1 MTITIPTAMRS
12 LLTLCCS
19 LLIVLHACTPTT
31 TSETTSTTTTVTTE
45 KPMTSD
51 DRCAKFADSKMGE
64 QAIDNYIIYRDF
76 LKNNDTTSAFPY
88 WQKVYE
94 IAPAADGQRKA
105 VYEDGITF
113 FHQQF
118 TSASADGDKR
128 AAIDQVMDLY
138 DHMGECYTD
147 SHITGRK
154 AFDYYYKYR
163 DYTTDLEILA
173 LFEQEMKDSGN
184 EVPAFVVNP
193 YTGLMTELFLTEQ
206 LSLERAQAAQ
216 RAISEAINYNLQ
228 NCKDAECDAWN
239 IVNSYAPGRL
249 ESLEAIKGFYDC
261 TYFKEKYLAEWE
273 ANPTDCDLARSM
285 LGRLNYA
292 GCEES
297 DADVQRLLT
306 TLKENCRTTNAT
318 LSLAYDQL
326 QGGSY
331 QEAIASFLQAASET
345 DDLEKKS
352 RYTFLAAKIY
362 YAHLKD
368 FPSARKYALEAAS
381 YREGWGEPYILIG
394 KLYASSGPLCG
405 PGRGFDSQVVV
416 WVAIDKWNY
425 AKRIDPSVAEEARQ
439 NIARYA
445 QYMPTRGDIFERL
458 LNEGDTYYV
467 GCWIRE
473 NTTIRVKK

>member
-1 MTITIPTAMRS
+1 
-12 LLTLCCS
+12 
-19 LLIVLHACTPTT
+19 
-31 TSETTSTTTTVTTE
+31 
-45 KPMTSD
+45 MTSD
-51 DRCAKFADSKMGE
+51 DRCAKFEDSRMGE

-76 LKNNDTTSAFPY
+76 LKSQDTSSAFPY

-113 FHQQF
+113 YHQQF
-118 TSASADGDKR
+118 TSAATDVDR
-128 AAIDQVMDLY
+128 EAAVSQVMKLY

-147 SHITGRK
+147 SHIIGRK

-163 DYTTDLEILA
+163 DYTTDLEILS
-173 LFEQEMKDSGN
+173 LYEKEMEASGKD
-184 EVPAFVVNP
+184 VPAFVVNP
-193 YTGLMTELFLTEQ
+193 YTGLMTELFLTDKITLQ
-206 LSLERAQAAQ
+206 RAQAAEEN
-216 RAISEAINYNLQ
+216 ISEVITYNLE
-228 NCKDAECDAWN
+228 NCEDKECEAWE

-261 TYFKEKYLAEWE
+261 GYFKEKYLSEWE
-273 ANPTDCDLARSM
+273 ANPTDCDLARNM

-292 GCEES
+292 GCDES
-297 DADVQRLLT
+297 DTDVQRLLT

-318 LSLAYDQL
+318 LSQAYDQL
-326 QGGSY
+326 ESGLY
-331 QEAIASFLQAASET
+331 KEAIESFLQATEET
-345 DDLEKKS
+345 DDSEKKA

-368 FPSARKYALEAAS
+368 YPSARRYALEAAK
-381 YREGWGEPYILIG
+381 YREGWGDPYILIG

-425 AKRIDPSVAEEARQ
+425 AKRIDPSVAEEARE

-445 QYMPTRGDIFERL
+445 QYMPTRGDIFERMMS
-458 LNEGDTYYV
+458 EGDSYYV
-467 GCWIRE
+467 GCWIKE
-473 NTTIRVKK
+473 NTTIRVK